1 MLREQK
7 KRKRRLRLNEKRNR
21 VVERL
26 VVELQ
31 EERRRLERQR
41 EMYTFLSRKYYD
53 RWRSIL
59 KTKVN
64 RQLRKP
70 ICMPE
75 QRKVRIDRLMR
86 L

>member
-7 KRKRRLRLNEKRNR
+7 KHKRRLRLNEKRNR

>member
-75 QRKVRIDRLMR
+75 QRKVRIDHLMR